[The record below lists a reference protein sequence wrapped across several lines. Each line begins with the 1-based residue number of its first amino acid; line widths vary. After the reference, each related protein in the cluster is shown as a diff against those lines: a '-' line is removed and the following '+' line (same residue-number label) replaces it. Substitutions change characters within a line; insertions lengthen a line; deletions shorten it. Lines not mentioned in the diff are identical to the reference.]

1 MIKYVK
7 NAPVDMDLNLTAI
20 LKNDLWLGVSY
31 RFGGSKVQ
39 GFGESVDLYAQYQIT
54 NALRLGVAYDF
65 TLSEIRSQNTGT
77 YEFYVTYCLR
87 KTGRISNPR
96 FF

>member
-1 MIKYVK
+1 MG
-7 NAPVDMDLNLTAI
+7 L
-20 LKNDLWLGVSY
+20 SY
-31 RFGGSKVQ
+31 RFGGSDVQ
-39 GFGESVDLYAQYQIT
+39 GFGESIDLFVQYQLT

-65 TLSEIRSQNTGT
+65 TLSEIRSASSGT
-77 YEFYVTYCLR
+77 YEFYVSYCLR